1 VTTSDTGSRRKALGA
16 LIDGRADA
24 CLVTNLVNV
33 RYLTGFTGS
42 NGAALVGRD
51 GSAALAT
58 DGRYAEQAAGEA
70 PDVEIVVTRDVAG
83 DLVRRA
89 VGEGVGRLAIER
101 RHVTLTAADRLQ
113 EAAGGL
119 ELVDLDDGVEALRAV
134 KDDEEIEALRR
145 ACAIT
150 DEVFA
155 QVVDQ
160 ITPGVTEWQV
170 SWLLREQMHARG
182 ASPSF
187 ESIVAFGSNSARPHH
202 HPTDR
207 TLERGDLVKMDFG
220 ALVDGYHADMTRTVV
235 MGPAAGWQ
243 RELHELV
250 RQIQEACRQE
260 VRPGAVPARLDAHAR
275 GLIEE
280 SGHDVAHGLGHG
292 VGLEIHE
299 APFLV
304 DRSPAD
310 TLVARVPVTVEPG
323 IYLPGRGGVRIE
335 DTVVVTAEGNE
346 PLTRSPRELL
356 VI

>member
-1 VTTSDTGSRRKALGA
+1 VRSHPGSRREALGA
-16 LIDGRADA
+16 ALDGRADA

-42 NGAALVGRD
+42 NGAALVRRD
-51 GSAALAT
+51 GSAVLAT

-70 PDVEIVVTRDVAG
+70 PDIEIHVTRDLSG
-83 DLVRRA
+83 DLVRHA
-89 VGEGVGRLAIER
+89 VSQGTGRLAIER
-101 RHVTLTAADRLQ
+101 RHVTLTASDRLT
-113 EAAGGL
+113 EAAVGT
-119 ELVDLDDGVEALRAV
+119 ELVDLGDAVETLRAV
-134 KDDEEIEALRR
+134 KDDDELEALRR

-155 QVVDQ
+155 SVVEQ
-160 ITPGVTEWQV
+160 LAPGLTERAV
-170 SWLLREQMHARG
+170 SWSLREQMHVRG
-182 ASPSF
+182 ASPAF
-187 ESIVAFGSNSARPHH
+187 ESIVAFGANSARPHH
-202 HPTDR
+202 HPTER
-207 TLERGDLVKMDFG
+207 ALERGDLVKMDFG

-235 MGPAAGWQ
+235 VGAAADWQ
-243 RELHELV
+243 RELHDLV

-260 VRPGAVPARLDAHAR
+260 VRPGAIPAQLDAHAR
-275 GLIEE
+275 GLVED

-310 TLVARVPVTVEPG
+310 TLVARVAVTVEPG

-346 PLTRSPRELL
+346 PLTRSPRDLL